1 MAYRNLV
8 DLHIHSD
15 NSKDAEHS
23 VTLICEKAIER
34 GLRAIA
40 ITDHCEC
47 LQYDEMN
54 YAVTCRQS
62 AFETRKARAVFNG
75 QLVISSGLE
84 LGCPVRNLK
93 AVNDVKKNN
102 FDFLLASCH
111 QIKRRKRS
119 LSHFDYR
126 KAVNSPELIFKR
138 YLDDIIETVEWNGFD
153 VLAHLTYPLRYFP
166 AEKMIDF
173 DPLMFK
179 DEFMYIFKTLASNGK
194 ALEINTAGGIYVTA
208 TLQGSTH
215 PNLELLKMFR
225 EVGGEYITVG
235 SDAHSAYRVGNGIE
249 NALDMAAEA
258 GFKYVTIYQN
268 GTPVPVTIE

>member
-8 DLHIHSD
+8 DFHIHSD

-23 VTLICEKAIER
+23 VTLICERAIER
-34 GLRAIA
+34 GLRAIG

-62 AFETRKARAVFNG
+62 AFETRKAKAVFNG
-75 QLVISSGLE
+75 QLVVSSGVE

-102 FDFLLASCH
+102 FDFLVASCH

-126 KAVNSPELIFKR
+126 KAVNSPDLIFKR

-179 DEFMYIFKTLASNGK
+179 EEFVHIFKTLASNGK
-194 ALEINTAGGIYVTA
+194 ALEINTGGGIYVTA

-225 EVGGEYITVG
+225 ELGGEYIIVG
-235 SDAHSAYRVGNGIE
+235 SDAHFAYKVGNGIQGAME
-249 NALDMAAEA
+249 MATAA

-268 GTPVPVTIE
+268 GTPLPVTIE